1 MPSTPRAAPGSV
13 LEPASASASVPGS
26 AGAASSATTS
36 HLRNG
41 IQALAIPLPHL
52 ATANVAVF
60 IRTGSA
66 HEARALNGISHVVEH
81 MVFKGTRERDC
92 ARINLDA
99 EALGAE
105 VNAHTDK
112 DHTAFYMR
120 GLGADAPA
128 FVRMLADIVTQASFP
143 EAELERE
150 RAVLLAEHTEVEEDP
165 MSTAYGLFDRAGWG
179 LHPAAQ
185 PVIGRRANIQRFTRD
200 DLLGHVRRQFT
211 GANMVVAAAGGIG
224 AEAVLRE
231 MEAAF
236 AGLPPGAPNIVEAP
250 AWSGGGV
257 RARRLAG
264 SSQTQLALG
273 FPLPARGGERASSL
287 AQRGHSANG
296 GERASGLGLSDRGA
310 IDSTDPDTACELAA
324 ALFGEGMSSPLM
336 AELRERRGLVYHAA
350 CAADLFDFGGQFA
363 LEAAVAPD
371 KLDEVL
377 RELMRL
383 LTAQAESIS
392 AVDLERARHQLVVR
406 AALAQERPSRRL
418 EAAALDL
425 FALGRVRPGEERLAQ
440 LHAVTGEQV
449 RGVFERMLTAGVA
462 MGIAGA
468 VGRGVAERAR
478 ESVARLLPP
487 P

>member
-1 MPSTPRAAPGSV
+1 MAA
-13 LEPASASASVPGS
+13 
-26 AGAASSATTS
+26 AT
-36 HLRNG
+36 LPNG
-41 IQALAIPLPHL
+41 IHTLAIPLPHL

-66 HEARALNGISHVVEH
+66 HEPRALNGISHVVEH

-150 RAVLLAEHTEVEEDP
+150 REVLLAEHTEVEEDP

-185 PVIGRRANIQRFTRD
+185 PVIGRRANIERFSRD
-200 DLLGHVRRQFT
+200 DLLGHVQRQFT
-211 GANMVVAAAGGIG
+211 GANMVVAAAGGIDV
-224 AEAVLRE
+224 ELVLRE

-236 AGLPPGAPNIVEAP
+236 SGLPRGAPNLVEAP

-273 FPLPARGGERASSL
+273 FPLPARGG
-287 AQRGHSANG
+287 
-296 GERASGLGLSDRGA
+296 SDRGSELGKGSHGA
-310 IDSTDPDTACELAA
+310 RNGAGSDTACELAA

-363 LEAAVAPD
+363 LEAAVAPE

-383 LTAQAESIS
+383 LTAQAERIS

-418 EAAALDL
+418 EAAALDV
-425 FALGRVRPGEERLAQ
+425 FALGRARSGEERLAQ
-440 LHAVTGEQV
+440 LHSVTGEQV
-449 RGVFERMLTAGVA
+449 RGVFETMLKAGVA
-462 MGIAGA
+462 VGLAGA
-468 VGRGVAERAR
+468 LGRGVAERAR
-478 ESVARLLPP
+478 EGLGLLPP